1 MSLSADILRSWA
13 APRAVIRA
21 RLAAADGE
29 RSSLFYLMLG
39 CVLIFVAQIPRLSQ
53 EAASSAEIPFEGL
66 LAGTLFGWLFIAP
79 LFFYLVAG
87 LLALV
92 LHVFRAGTQG
102 WAVRL
107 GVFWAVLAV
116 APLVLV
122 QGALA
127 VLAGPGVV
135 AMISGLVVLAVFVV
149 NLVAGLLVALEAAQV
164 QA

>member
-13 APRAVIRA
+13 APRTVIRA

-39 CVLIFVAQIPRLSQ
+39 CVLIFIAQFPRLSQ
-53 EAASSAEIPFEGL
+53 EAAASAEIPFEGM
-66 LAGTLFGWLFIAP
+66 LAGALFGWLFIAP

-87 LLALV
+87 LLGLV
-92 LHVFRAGTQG
+92 LHFFRPGTAG

-107 GVFWAVLAV
+107 GVFWAVLVA
-116 APLVLV
+116 APLMLV

-127 VLAGPGVV
+127 VLAGPGLL
-135 AMISGLVVLAVFVV
+135 ALLSGLAVLAVFLI
-149 NLVAGLLVALEAAQV
+149 NLVAGLLVALEAAP
-164 QA
+164 ARA